1 MEPSSLCPLPRNL
14 GLCPDSV
21 ERSFGLLDR
30 MVCSHIAM
38 HGSVAMSEMNQLINA
53 ATLCV
58 RSLDPRV
65 ADRAIPAS
73 SLLDRRPQVPPLPQR
88 SFEPEEDDGQRIFTF
103 GKYKNRT
110 FIEVYEDDSDYVDWT
125 LKEQDK
131 TGGGCA
137 GMRL

>member
-1 MEPSSLCPLPRNL
+1 MWCCSTMRRA
-14 GLCPDSV
+14 GIAV
-21 ERSFGLLDR
+21 LDLWIE
-30 MVCSHIAM
+30 CSHIAM
-38 HGSVAMSEMNQLINA
+38 HGSVTMSEMNQLINA
-53 ATLCV
+53 VTLCV

-110 FIEVYEDDSDYVDWT
+110 FIEVYEDDQDYVDWT